1 MQVRQCSSGRD
12 RQPVR
17 PQSRALPGKDGER
30 HRATHR
36 GEAATPRGLLPAPE
50 PAAPAS
56 LLGARAHCRR
66 TAGVTE
72 RTRREPGEGQWV
84 QENDAAGDSRRGPSK
99 SYHVTR
105 QPHAQVQ
112 PRRHGTQ
119 GPNKNV
125 FANVRNSQQGK
136 GPRRPSTGEW
146 TRGTRHVCGAGAEP
160 DTRHDAAQRSEGASQ
175 TGRGLV
181 VPRPGGG
188 GRGATAGGPGRA
200 FEGDGRVS
208 GLDRGACRAELRGRS
223 VPLSCSL

>member
-1 MQVRQCSSGRD
+1 MFKRMGQTAR
-12 RQPVR
+12 
-17 PQSRALPGKDGER
+17 L
-30 HRATHR
+30 ATEPSIARKGR
-36 GEAATPRGLLPAPE
+36 GEAQGNASGRSRDTPG
-50 PAAPAS
+50 PAARSTGPAALAS

-223 VPLSCSL
+223 VPLSRSL